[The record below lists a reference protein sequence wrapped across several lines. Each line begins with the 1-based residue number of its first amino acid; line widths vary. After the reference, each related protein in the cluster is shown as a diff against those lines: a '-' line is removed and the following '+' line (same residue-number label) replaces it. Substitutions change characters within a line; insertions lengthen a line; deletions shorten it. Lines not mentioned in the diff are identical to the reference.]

1 MPLCGGRPDPQAVL
15 ASRTEEQFMAVLP
28 LPATKSTSW
37 PISIGAEGIAAA
49 QFARCGF
56 DVLVQAGRD
65 KPWYDL
71 VVTRGGNLLKISV
84 KASEDGEWALTSGY
98 TRKVAEINGMRTD
111 SRSAIDMWRAGCGSR
126 TVCCLVQFESVA
138 IDELPRIYLAS
149 PDEIAS
155 AMRDT
160 AQRTGRCTLLEH
172 YEWTASDGARHLQT
186 LPAAWHFSPQR
197 VLDLVLGHPKPI
209 PVQTASA
216 GSPVLASREL
226 VMTV

>member
-1 MPLCGGRPDPQAVL
+1 MAVL
-15 ASRTEEQFMAVLP
+15 ALP
-28 LPATKSTSW
+28 VSKSPSW
-37 PISIGAEGIAAA
+37 PIAIGAEGIAAA

-84 KASEDGEWALTSGY
+84 KASENGEWSLTSGY

-111 SRSAIDMWRAGCGSR
+111 SRSAIDMWRSGCGSR
-126 TVCCLVQFESVA
+126 TVCCLVQFEGVA

-149 PDEIAS
+149 PDEIAA
-155 AMRDT
+155 AMHDT

-172 YEWTASDGARHLQT
+172 YEWTAPEGVRHLQI

-197 VLDLVLGHPKPI
+197 VFDLVLGHPKPI
-209 PVQTASA
+209 AVTPASA
-216 GSPVLASREL
+216 G
-226 VMTV
+226 